1 MKTIESN
8 RILQESNP
16 FTSYQFGIRNEDL
29 PHIFGVLR
37 NQMYSDK
44 ILAVIREYS
53 TNAYDAHVVAGIKDT
68 PIFITLPS
76 DLFPEFRVRDY
87 GFGMSEDQVKDI
99 YAWYGNSTKRNDNN
113 TVGQLGF
120 GSKSAFAYG
129 DNFVVTSYHS
139 GKKTIYNAVIDP
151 SKKGKISKLHEEP
164 MSKDDVTGIE
174 ITVPVKPSDFGL
186 FVQKAR
192 NFYAYWDVMPRFAGY
207 EKNTFC
213 TQPKVIIESDTWS
226 ITGDLGG
233 ISTSR
238 IFALMGNVMYPINFE
253 ILSEK
258 SGIDTS
264 DVVVVNNITLLK
276 NFLGRNYNNLI
287 IKFKIGDLEISSSRE
302 SLQYSDH
309 TLKSIYARI
318 NCVIDHVKQSVH
330 EKFESCKNMWDAKIL
345 YHDYF
350 QNYGSKFYGMESQIG
365 NVKWNG
371 FYVNTSCFLGFQRW
385 CNVNGH
391 IDDATY
397 NSFVKKHSDD
407 VQYDSVLT
415 IGRWRNNG
423 WRLRGCS
430 LYECPDIMASFSS
443 MFIVNDISKSS
454 LITKCIKQIL
464 ENKSIHNVTR
474 VYILQFKKDGL
485 KDEFIKHYNL
495 EGCPMYYLSEVF
507 DEVREKNKRVRKPT
521 SELSSV
527 KTADLG
533 RTFLSRTTWSDTQ
546 VDLAQE
552 KGYYVPIEFNEPVHD
567 TRRIGFEDIKSMLT
581 SVNKMSGGKFTS
593 NIILYGFNS
602 KILSSRS
609 FKNNKAN
616 WINVFDVVCET
627 INKHKNDDYTNYVA
641 YNNYVAY
648 HKGRVPVVWAKDIYS
663 ELDVKTSDFAKHL
676 SDISKFNHSLYN
688 QVKELELLIR
698 NSFTEDEN
706 YKKRIEEYTKVYEL
720 VNNKYPLF
728 SNIGFVANWTNKT
741 VVSSREQKLLV
752 DYINLVDKTK

>member
-53 TNAYDAHVVAGIKDT
+53 TNAYDAHVVAGIKDS

-76 DLFPEFRVRDY
+76 ALFPEFRVRDY

-129 DNFVVTSYHS
+129 DNFVVTSYHD

-164 MSKDDVTGIE
+164 MSKDDLTGIE

-192 NFYAYWDVMPRFAGY
+192 NFYAYWDIMPRFAGY
-207 EKNTFC
+207 DKNTFC
-213 TQPKVIIESDTWS
+213 ARPNVVIESDTWS

-238 IFALMGNVMYPINFE
+238 IFALMGNVVYPINFE

-258 SGIDTS
+258 SGVDTS

-309 TLKSIYARI
+309 TLKNIYARI
-318 NCVIDHVKQSVH
+318 NCVIDHIKQSVH
-330 EKFESCKNMWDAKIL
+330 EKFHVCKSMWDAKLL
-345 YHDYF
+345 YHEYF
-350 QNYGSKFYGMESQIG
+350 ENYGSKFYGMESQIG

-371 FYVNTSCFLGFQRW
+371 VYVNSSHFLGFQRW

-397 NSFVKKHSDD
+397 NSFVTKHSDD

-415 IGRWRNNG
+415 TGRWRNNG
-423 WRLRGCS
+423 WRLRSCTLHES
-430 LYECPDIMASFSS
+430 PDIAASHSS
-443 MFIVNDISKSS
+443 VFIVNDIPKVS
-454 LITKCIKQIL
+454 LLTKCIQQIL
-464 ENKSIHNVTR
+464 QNKSSHNVSR

-495 EGCPMYYLSEVF
+495 EGCPMYYVSEVF

-533 RTFLSRTTWSDTQ
+533 RTFLSRTTWYDTQ

-581 SVNKMSGGKFTS
+581 IVNKMSGNHVTP
-593 NIILYGFNS
+593 NICLYGFNAR
-602 KILSSRS
+602 ILSSRS

-648 HKGRVPVVWAKDIYS
+648 HKGCVPVVWAKEIYS

-720 VNNKYPLF
+720 VNDKYPLF
-728 SNIGFVANWTNKT
+728 SNISFVANWTNRT